1 MPVPTPICLATAL
14 YWPTGILNV
23 VTANRRRLA
32 SPQRR
37 WKPLK
42 SRYMKVKT
50 RPPITLRQRAY
61 VRLFSRLVEFFSNFI
76 YRYMVVE
83 FGKEAQ
89 QVRQADCVN
98 LLCTVYKF
106 TDTVFA
112 AW

>member
-1 MPVPTPICLATAL
+1 
-14 YWPTGILNV
+14 
-23 VTANRRRLA
+23 
-32 SPQRR
+32 
-37 WKPLK
+37 
-42 SRYMKVKT
+42 
-50 RPPITLRQRAY
+50 
-61 VRLFSRLVEFFSNFI
+61 
-76 YRYMVVE
+76 MVVE